1 MNKPHPLLQISIH
14 GTDGSLSTFT
24 LHDPASI
31 QRILNELQH
40 SHFFTRE
47 RIIIARHSSL
57 IDLVVS
63 KIARIDLA
71 GEGLAGWNPKS
82 PPDGPE
88 FIEIS
93 EHEFLSE
100 LETRELDQVERSQ
113 RQLAT
118 GERFARLVDV
128 HLPSGQ
134 HIYLKLHG
142 VTALAA
148 ERLQKIHYFL
158 TLPGLWFRSPG
169 AGFGIVHLS
178 AAIKFTAYPGP
189 PEVPAEAWLA
199 NK

>member
-1 MNKPHPLLQISIH
+1 MKKPHSLLQISIH

-40 SHFFTRE
+40 SHFFARE

-57 IDLVVS
+57 IGLVVS

-100 LETRELDQVERSQ
+100 LETRELD
-113 RQLAT
+113 
-118 GERFARLVDV
+118 
-128 HLPSGQ
+128 
-134 HIYLKLHG
+134 
-142 VTALAA
+142 
-148 ERLQKIHYFL
+148 
-158 TLPGLWFRSPG
+158 
-169 AGFGIVHLS
+169 
-178 AAIKFTAYPGP
+178 
-189 PEVPAEAWLA
+189 
-199 NK
+199 